1 MKSLLLITAVTLEVA
16 LTSVIIES
24 PQSTRV
30 SEGAPV
36 TLSCRINPDFRRYQV
51 EWYKN
56 GHVFN
61 TENSLHRL
69 LKLPDGS
76 LFFLS
81 SEVSDS
87 GKYHCVVLDE
97 NHEDIEI
104 SYDAVVTVL
113 SEDDYYDYHDSRIND
128 QVDDG
133 IEKVHDEIETV
144 TKVRDAIKEE
154 SDKMDGHIVMQIEAK
169 TVGKEVLHENGG
181 EMTRNDIPLVFW
193 VICLS
198 VVSFMTLLVI
208 FGAGFIICKI
218 KNMKNISTDI
228 ENGPSNI
235 YEKPVNSSKRL
246 SWIETPWNF
255 YQTNST
261 PLKTFRNHQQSLLNT
276 SENTT
281 TSSNNSSDY
290 DYASSDY
297 FLLTKA
303 PSEKLSQNYNCKS
316 NHYASSNV
324 KN

>member
-1 MKSLLLITAVTLEVA
+1 MKALLLLASVTVEVA

-30 SEGAPV
+30 SEGSPV
-36 TLSCRINPDFRRYQV
+36 TLSCRINQDLGKYHI

-56 GHVFN
+56 GQIFN

-69 LKLPDGS
+69 LTLPDGS

-97 NHEDIEI
+97 GGEDVEI
-104 SYDAVVTVL
+104 SYDAVVNVL
-113 SEDDYYDYHDSRIND
+113 SEDDYYDYQDNHINED
-128 QVDDG
+128 VDDG
-133 IEKVHDEIETV
+133 VEKVLDEIDGV
-144 TKVRDAIKEE
+144 TKVKDAIKEE
-154 SDKMDGHIVMQIEAK
+154 SEKIDGHIVMQIEAK
-169 TVGKEVLHENGG
+169 TVANEVNSHDTG
-181 EMTRNDIPLVFW
+181 EIVARNDIPLVFW

-218 KNMKNISTDI
+218 KNMKNTDI
-228 ENGPSNI
+228 ENGPNNI
-235 YEKPVNSSKRL
+235 YEKPSSKRM

-261 PLKTFRNHQQSLLNT
+261 PLKTFSRNQQSLLNT
-276 SENTT
+276 SENTS
-281 TSSNNSSDY
+281 SSNNSSDY

-303 PSEKLSQNYNCKS
+303 PSEKLSHNYNCKS

-324 KN
+324 KK